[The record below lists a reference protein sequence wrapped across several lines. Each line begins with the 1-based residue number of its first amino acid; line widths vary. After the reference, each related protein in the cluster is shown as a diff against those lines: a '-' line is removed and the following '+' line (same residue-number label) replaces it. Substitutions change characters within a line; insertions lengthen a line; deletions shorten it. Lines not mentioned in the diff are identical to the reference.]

1 MSFST
6 GTIVGE
12 LAVLDKETRSATIE
26 ADGDLVCFI
35 LSHDAFAEVMREE
48 PVAAVKLLANLGR
61 EISWRL
67 RRANRMISD
76 FD

>member
-1 MSFST
+1 
-6 GTIVGE
+6 V
-12 LAVLDKETRSATIE
+12 V
-26 ADGDLVCFI
+26 
-35 LSHDAFAEVMREE
+35 
-48 PVAAVKLLANLGR
+48 AVKLLANLGR